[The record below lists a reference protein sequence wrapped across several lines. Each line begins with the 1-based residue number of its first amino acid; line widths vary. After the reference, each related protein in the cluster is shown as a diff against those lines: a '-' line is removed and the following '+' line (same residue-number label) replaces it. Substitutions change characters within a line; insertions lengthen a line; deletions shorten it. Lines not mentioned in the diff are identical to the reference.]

1 MGVLAAPP
9 DILRYHVIKV
19 KHLPFHPLTAR
30 IHIRIEY
37 DGYTVRRVYTNSS
50 GKGAGDLARGK
61 YVNRYVPIGAE
72 RKPTD
77 PCILTREE
85 IVQVVHAVRKCGSS
99 L

>member
-9 DILRYHVIKV
+9 DILRYRVIKV

-50 GKGAGDLARGK
+50 GKGAGDLGRGK
-61 YVNRYVPIGAE
+61 YVNRSCANWRGEKAYGS
-72 RKPTD
+72 
-77 PCILTREE
+77 
-85 IVQVVHAVRKCGSS
+85 VHSNT
-99 L
+99 